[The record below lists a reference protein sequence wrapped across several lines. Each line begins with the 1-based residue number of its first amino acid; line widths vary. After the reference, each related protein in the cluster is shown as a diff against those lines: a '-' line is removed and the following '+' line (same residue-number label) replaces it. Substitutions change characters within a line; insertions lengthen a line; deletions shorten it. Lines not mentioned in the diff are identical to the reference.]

1 MSESECRQFEK
12 KLAHFTAP
20 TLLGIKC
27 ASLVSLSREEFD
39 IPSYAAAFNARAEKG
54 GLQMQIMCRC
64 QKRLLVLLY
73 RPKLLQKRLEESA
86 IRKFLH
92 RYGYTDDMDMAACL
106 VRLQKRCRKAGVSHE
121 TGYSWGI
128 RWRMWTVLS
137 HTRAK
142 TANCAAVGRCTAMWN
157 RHAGHLPTMKNAE
170 YFSAQS

>member
-73 RPKLLQKRLEESA
+73 RPETAAKAAGRAGNPEVPAS
-86 IRKFLH
+86 IWVH
-92 RYGYTDDMDMAACL
+92 R
-106 VRLQKRCRKAGVSHE
+106 
-121 TGYSWGI
+121 
-128 RWRMWTVLS
+128 
-137 HTRAK
+137 
-142 TANCAAVGRCTAMWN
+142 
-157 RHAGHLPTMKNAE
+157 
-170 YFSAQS
+170 